1 MSFDQNYLLSNF
13 CRLSTHSF
21 FYTWLLKN
29 QSICSWPFHTW
40 FFLSRNRSL
49 RLEDSYTAAEKLMS
63 SDEQFFSRRAYPTER
78 NKNKKNESKAYINRI
93 PARKIRK
100 QEKETYRPTIILNL
114 HYSPFLSTV
123 VLLPFDT
130 IQNIAEKWYQK
141 KNPKFFRLY

>member
-1 MSFDQNYLLSNF
+1 
-13 CRLSTHSF
+13 
-21 FYTWLLKN
+21 
-29 QSICSWPFHTW
+29 
-40 FFLSRNRSL
+40 
-49 RLEDSYTAAEKLMS
+49 MS

-93 PARKIRK
+93 PGRKIRK

-130 IQNIAEKWYQK
+130 IQNIAEK
-141 KNPKFFRLY
+141 